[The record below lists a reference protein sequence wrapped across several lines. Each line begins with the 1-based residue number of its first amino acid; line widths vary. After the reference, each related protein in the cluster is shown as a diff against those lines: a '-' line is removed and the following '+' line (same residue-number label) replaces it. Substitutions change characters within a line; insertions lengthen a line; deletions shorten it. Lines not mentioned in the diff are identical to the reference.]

1 MDHLEAVRLKAVEK
15 YALGELP
22 VDLREQ
28 FEEHYFD
35 CSECANDLKALVT
48 FVTAGRMVFEKKSP
62 VVAPS
67 RESQTVRT
75 GWFSWLRPAIAVPAL
90 AALAAV
96 IVFQNVVTIPEIK
109 GRIPSTTAAQVYQS
123 SYRVQGTTR
132 GDSSSTITLEP
143 NRPFA
148 LDFDFTPAKSFQ
160 NYQGHLLDPSG
171 HTITTFDLSSD
182 DADKELHLVLPA
194 GGLRAG
200 KYDLVIAGGKG
211 SGSMEGND
219 EVQRLSFVIE
229 FRHI

>member
-22 VDLREQ
+22 LDLREQ

-48 FVTAGRMVFEKKSP
+48 FMSAGRMVFEKEAP
-62 VVAPS
+62 AVAPS
-67 RESQTVRT
+67 RESKPKWT

-96 IVFQNVVTIPEIK
+96 IVFQNLVTIPDLK
-109 GRIPSTTAAQVYQS
+109 GRIPGATAQVYQS

-132 GDSSSTITLEP
+132 GDSGSTITVEP
-143 NRPFA
+143 NRSFA

-160 NYQGHLLDPSG
+160 NYQGKLLNPSG
-171 HTITTFDLSSD
+171 QTIMTFDLSSD
-182 DADKELHLVLPA
+182 EADKELHLVLPP
-194 GGLRAG
+194 GKVSAG
-200 KYDLVIAGGKG
+200 KYDLVIAGGNG
-211 SGSMEGND
+211 SSGTEGKN